1 MSIIDSANES
11 SRHIFRVDDENF
23 VIFSVYGNLLDIK
36 LTGNVPLDDSL
47 QNFFADITNKVLEK
61 GRTPQ
66 VNLPRKAYRKS
77 FLIKLL
83 KKGGFEPISVAGV
96 GFTVWTYAQK
106 KSLW

>member
-61 GRTPQ
+61 GRKPQ
-66 VNLPRKAYRKS
+66 VNLPRKAYK
-77 FLIKLL
+77 LIKLL
-83 KKGGFEPISVAGV
+83 KRGGFKPISTAGV
-96 GFTVWTYAQK
+96 GFTVWTYAQE
-106 KSLW
+106 KSL